1 MLRVL
6 TRTAQAILLTIAA
19 YNAVVALWGWK
30 NRTPA
35 EVGARRRRLRVVIP
49 AHNEESVIAGIL
61 QDLGS
66 DPYPAVEVVVLADRC
81 TDSTV
86 TMALDSGALVAER
99 TDGEGGKGAVLSW
112 YVDEHPL
119 VDDEALVVFD
129 ADNRIPADA
138 LSRIADELDAGHDI
152 VQCYLD
158 VENPDGSA
166 LATASAMSYWAG
178 NRMVQ
183 LARDNLGWSCD
194 LGGTGMAFTGEALD
208 RIGGFGT
215 SLTEDQETGVR
226 AALSGLRVAWL
237 HDVRIRDEKPTDLA
251 TTVRQRSRWMSGK
264 REVARRNLRQLW
276 AAAVAQRSLGLLD
289 QGLRLVQPGRSFV
302 ALLSGLLAALAVAT
316 RSRLLFSP
324 WVWIGATAGQFLQ
337 PIPFLL
343 RDGVPARY
351 VIRYPFLALLAA
363 LWVPIRLASSRVK
376 GDWFHTPHGEAAGR
390 ITEQNASPLPRRG
403 GGETE

>member
-6 TRTAQAILLTIAA
+6 TRTAQAILLTLAC

-30 NRTPA
+30 DRTPA
-35 EVGARRRRLRVVIP
+35 EQGPRRRRLRVVVP
-49 AHNEESVIAGIL
+49 AHNEDSVIDGVLA
-61 QDLGS
+61 DLMS
-66 DPYPAVEVVVLADRC
+66 DAYPAVDIVVLADRC
-81 TDSTV
+81 TDRT
-86 TMALDSGALVAER
+86 AEIAAGWGALVAER
-99 TDGEGGKGAVLSW
+99 SSGGGGKGAALSW
-112 YVDEHPL
+112 YLDEHPL
-119 VDDEALVVFD
+119 VDGEALVVFD
-129 ADNRIPADA
+129 ADNRLPAGT
-138 LSRIADELDAGHDI
+138 LTRIADELDAGHDI

-194 LGGTGMAFTGEALD
+194 LGGTGMAFTVDALG

-226 AALSGLRVAWL
+226 ASLAGLRVAWL
-237 HDVRIRDEKPTDLA
+237 QDVRIRDEKPTDLA

-264 REVARRNLRQLW
+264 REVARRNLLPLW
-276 AAAVAQRSLGLLD
+276 TAAVSQRSPGLFD
-289 QGLRLVQPGRSFV
+289 HGLRLIQPGRSFV
-302 ALLSGLLAALAVAT
+302 ALLSGVLAAVAVGT
-316 RSRLLFSP
+316 RSHLLFSP
-324 WVWIGATAGQFLQ
+324 WVWITAAAGQFVQ

-351 VIRYPFLALLAA
+351 VVRYPFLAILAA
-363 LWVPIRLASSRVK
+363 LWIPIRLVSSRVK
-376 GDWFHTPHGEAAGR
+376 GEWFHTPHGQDRER
-390 ITEQNASPLPRRG
+390 NPR
-403 GGETE
+403 